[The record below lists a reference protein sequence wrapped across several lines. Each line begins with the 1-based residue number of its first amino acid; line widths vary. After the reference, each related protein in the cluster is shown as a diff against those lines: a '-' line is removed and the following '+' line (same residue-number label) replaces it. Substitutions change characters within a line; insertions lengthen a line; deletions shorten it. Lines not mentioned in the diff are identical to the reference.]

1 MGHSAT
7 GGGAPH
13 LLALPLGPPP
23 WRQPLLIPALA
34 SVHLQAHPRGRGGV
48 EEGAAPRR
56 FPLTTAWPA
65 GPLGLGQ
72 ASSGAWSRGPRSK
85 PGPWQPLRVKS
96 RGWKVLKVM
105 AGASRLPVSTERF
118 LSQGLRLSLPPTTP
132 RLRLRP
138 STSPPPRQSRHR
150 GPEGQAQSS
159 QQEKGRRGGRDCFS
173 GRRSKEPRRRRGL
186 R

>member
-1 MGHSAT
+1 MGHSAP

-13 LLALPLGPPP
+13 LLALPLGPRP

-34 SVHLQAHPRGRGGV
+34 SVHLQAHPRGRAGV

-85 PGPWQPLRVKS
+85 PGPWQLLRFKP

-118 LSQGLRLSLPPTTP
+118 LGQGLRLSLPPTTLP
-132 RLRLRP
+132 GSGSGPPLPLR
-138 STSPPPRQSRHR
+138 PRQSSH
-150 GPEGQAQSS
+150 GEPEG
-159 QQEKGRRGGRDCFS
+159 
-173 GRRSKEPRRRRGL
+173 
-186 R
+186 